1 MAAHLLRLNYEAEA
15 SVNIFHKVFHTRA
28 TASLFIIWPQS
39 ILTKIKAPKC
49 GAQKLDIMA
58 II

>member
-1 MAAHLLRLNYEAEA
+1 MAAHLFRLNYEADA
-15 SVNIFHKVFHTRA
+15 AVNIFHKVFDTQA

-39 ILTKIKAPKC
+39 ITTKIKAPKC